1 VRGPMPREIIAIMRT
16 TSASQLELDG
26 VAAEGAA
33 RSTKKISAGRAD
45 QAQPTAVNFTSEIPG
60 SNSAQTR
67 GSGLPRVATD
77 GNGLSMIEALLTFA
91 EAARMLGISL
101 RHFRRLV
108 DGGKVGF
115 VKVSERSPR
124 VRPSEL
130 QRFLDASVIKY
141 EVQS

>member
-1 VRGPMPREIIAIMRT
+1 MFAIMRT
-16 TSASQLELDG
+16 TSASQLELDA
-26 VAAEGAA
+26 VAAETEAPSA
-33 RSTKKISAGRAD
+33 KNVSAGRAD
-45 QAQPTAVNFTSEIPG
+45 HAQPTAVNSNSENP
-60 SNSAQTR
+60 SRDSAQTR
-67 GSGLPRVATD
+67 GTGLPRVAAGRND
-77 GNGLSMIEALLTFA
+77 LSMIEALLTFA
-91 EAARMLGISL
+91 EAARTLGISL

-130 QRFLDASVIKY
+130 QRFLDASAIKY

>member
-1 VRGPMPREIIAIMRT
+1 VRGPMSREMFAIMRT

-26 VAAEGAA
+26 LAAETEA
-33 RSTKKISAGRAD
+33 RSAKNISSGRD
-45 QAQPTAVNFTSEIPG
+45 EAQPTAVSSTPENPSR
-60 SNSAQTR
+60 NSAQTR
-67 GSGLPRVATD
+67 GTGLPRVATD

-130 QRFLDASVIKY
+130 QRFLDASAIKY